1 MTPVRAWQVVF
12 SAPKQGND
20 RWEWED
26 GAAAVPEDPVT
37 GRGPRFAMADGATE
51 GFGSTRWAMRLVE
64 GFVGTDVELTER
76 SLLGWASRAQDEW
89 RHDPLL
95 SGASGVELFKLDS
108 VGSFATFLGCEFT
121 GLGDGLPRWRAVALG
136 DTVLFHVRHN
146 RLIAQFPPI
155 QEDDFGVNPA
165 GVPTVPAALP
175 EVIGQMLFGGGDLA
189 PGDLVYLATD
199 ALAHW
204 MLRECRDSE
213 KELWSLL
220 AGLDHPRRFRSFVDD
235 RRETREMTNDDVTLM
250 RISVAATWPDQL
262 VVCV

>member
-1 MTPVRAWQVVF
+1 MHAWQVVF

-20 RWEWED
+20 AWEWED
-26 GAAAVPEDPVT
+26 GAAAAPEDPRS
-37 GRGPRFAMADGATE
+37 GRGPRFALADGATE

-64 GFVGTDVELTER
+64 GFVAPDVELTER
-76 SLLGWASRAQDEW
+76 SLLGWATRAQNEW

-108 VGSFATFLGCEFT
+108 VGSFATFLGCELT
-121 GLGDGLPRWRAVALG
+121 DLAGARPRWRAVAVG

-146 RLIAQFPPI
+146 RLVAQFPPMRA
-155 QEDDFGVNPA
+155 DDFGVNPA

-175 EVIGQMLFGGGDLA
+175 GVIDQMVFAEGEVA
-189 PGDLVYLATD
+189 PGDLLYLATD

-204 MLRECRDSE
+204 MVRESHHG
-213 KELWSLL
+213 ELWSLL
-220 AGLDHPRRFRSFVDD
+220 AGLDHPQRFRSLADD
-235 RRETREMTNDDVTLM
+235 RREAREMTNDDVTLM
-250 RISVAATWPDQL
+250 RISVAGSWPDQL

>member
-1 MTPVRAWQVVF
+1 VRAWQVVF

-20 RWEWED
+20 LWEWED
-26 GAAAVPEDPVT
+26 GAAAAPQDPVT
-37 GRGPRFAMADGATE
+37 GRGPRFALADGATE

-64 GFVGTDVELTER
+64 GFVAPEVELTGR

-121 GLGDGLPRWRAVALG
+121 DLEGPRPRWRAVALG
-136 DTVLFHVRHN
+136 DTVLFHVRRN
-146 RLIAQFPPI
+146 RLIAQFPPMRA
-155 QEDDFGVNPA
+155 DDFGVNPA
-165 GVPTVPAALP
+165 GLPTVPAALP
-175 EVIGQMLFGGGDLA
+175 GVIGQMAFEEGDLA

-204 MLRECRDSE
+204 MVRECRDDE
-213 KELWSLL
+213 ERLWSLL
-220 AGLDHPRRFRSFVDD
+220 AGLDHPRRFLALADD

-262 VVCV
+262 VVCA

>member
-1 MTPVRAWQVVF
+1 MTPVHAWQVVF
-12 SAPKQGND
+12 SAAKQGND
-20 RWEWED
+20 PWEWED
-26 GAAAVPEDPVT
+26 GAAAAPEDPN

-64 GFVGTDVELTER
+64 GFVEADVELTER

-95 SGASGVELFKLDS
+95 SGASGLELYKLDS
-108 VGSFATFLGCEFT
+108 VGAFATFLGCEFVDLR
-121 GLGDGLPRWRAVALG
+121 GRRPRWRAVALG
-136 DTVLFHVRHN
+136 DTVLFHVRHH
-146 RLIAQFPPI
+146 RLIAQFPDI
-155 QEDDFGVNPA
+155 SVDDFGVNPE
-165 GVPTVPAALP
+165 GVPTARAALP
-175 EVIGQMLFGGGDLA
+175 DVIGQLRFAEGDLA

-204 MLRECRDSE
+204 MVRECRNDE
-213 KELWSLL
+213 KELWSVL
-220 AGLDHPRRFRSFVDD
+220 AGLNHPERFRTLVDD
-235 RRETREMTNDDVTLM
+235 RRTAREMTNDDVTLM